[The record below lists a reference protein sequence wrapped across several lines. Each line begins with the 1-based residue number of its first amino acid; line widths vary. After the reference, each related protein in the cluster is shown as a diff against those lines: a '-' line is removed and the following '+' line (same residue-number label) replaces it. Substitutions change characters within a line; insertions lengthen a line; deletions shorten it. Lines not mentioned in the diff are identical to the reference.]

1 MDYTEIAIW
10 APPLYAESIA
20 WHLQELGCQQLV
32 VSEIPAEGPP
42 VTEVAVKVYR
52 LGTPEEHA
60 TWLAELRTKLQTL
73 TEYFPGWSPR
83 VETRLVPEE
92 DWAHSWKQYWHAQEI
107 GERLVVKPSW
117 EPYDGPADKIII
129 ELDPKQAFGTG
140 THPTTQLCLRS
151 LEVHVPAH
159 DSPLIFD
166 VGTGSG
172 ILAVAAVKLGARHVE
187 ACDTDP
193 VAVVATDEN
202 AVFNHVEDKIRCH
215 VGGIE
220 TIEGVADILVVNI
233 LAEVVA
239 ELAPEIAKRVR
250 PGGDVIASGII
261 RERQKL
267 VEEAFEAAGL
277 AVLRVEYQGE
287 WVVVEARQPESFVI
301 ERKD

>member
-1 MDYTEIAIW
+1 MDYTEIAVW
-10 APPLYAESIA
+10 VPPLYAESVA
-20 WHLQELGCQQLV
+20 WHLQELGVEQLV
-32 VSEIPAEGPP
+32 VSEIPAKGPTP
-42 VTEVAVKVYR
+42 TEVAVKVYR
-52 LGTPEEHA
+52 PGATEDHA
-60 TWLAELRTKLQTL
+60 AWVAELRGLMDRLK
-73 TEYFPGWSPR
+73 EHFPDWTPR

-117 EPYDGPADKIII
+117 EAYEGPADKILI

-151 LEVHVPAH
+151 LETHVPAH
-159 DSPLIFD
+159 DAPLVFD

-172 ILAVAAVKLGARHVE
+172 ILAVAAIKLGARHVE

-193 VAVVATDEN
+193 VAVAATIENIELNGVAD
-202 AVFNHVEDKIRCH
+202 VVKCY

-220 TIEGVADILVVNI
+220 TISGTADVLVVNI

-239 ELAPEIAKRVR
+239 ELAQEIADRVR

-261 RERQKL
+261 RERQTL
-267 VEEAFEAAGL
+267 VEEAFEAVGL
-277 AVLRVEYQGE
+277 SVLRVEYQGE
-287 WVVVEARQPESFVI
+287 WVVIEARKPESFVI
-301 ERKD
+301 ERKG